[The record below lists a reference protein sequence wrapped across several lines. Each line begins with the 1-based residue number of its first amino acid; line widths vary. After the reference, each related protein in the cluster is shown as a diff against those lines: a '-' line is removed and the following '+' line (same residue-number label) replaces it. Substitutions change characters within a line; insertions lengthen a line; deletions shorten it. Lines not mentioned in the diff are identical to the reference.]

1 VGALCL
7 DDRRHDVPGQPA
19 PSKASHHQN
28 STISTHEVT
37 RLPYN
42 NTADHRQTS
51 KDKQPR
57 KLSPRNAETS
67 GSSVLSKENDRLATE
82 NMMLRTGMS
91 RLQQMLENNEIQARA
106 QLLQDIDRLQQD
118 REVMKEVLASKLPG
132 EVLTPERGI
141 GLILQAI
148 GSKGVYLF
156 SHRRHCCL
164 FKQAGESAPTTWNT
178 EAS

>member
-1 VGALCL
+1 
-7 DDRRHDVPGQPA
+7 
-19 PSKASHHQN
+19 
-28 STISTHEVT
+28 
-37 RLPYN
+37 
-42 NTADHRQTS
+42 
-51 KDKQPR
+51 
-57 KLSPRNAETS
+57 
-67 GSSVLSKENDRLATE
+67 
-82 NMMLRTGMS
+82 MMLRTGMS